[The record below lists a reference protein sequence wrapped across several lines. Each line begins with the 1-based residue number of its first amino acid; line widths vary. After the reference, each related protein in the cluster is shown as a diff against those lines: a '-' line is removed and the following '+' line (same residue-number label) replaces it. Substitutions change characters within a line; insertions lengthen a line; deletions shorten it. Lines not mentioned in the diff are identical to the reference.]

1 MKKRYKLI
9 ALAAVAALV
18 TLLLLQRSEED
29 RILGQLEEL
38 RAQAEI
44 QAPEGSVELL
54 VKSRLLGEFFTEKT
68 FYDLT
73 SNGNR
78 LYEIPT
84 RQELVQHIARIRARL
99 AVLQLALEDMQ
110 VSIEGDTASVLL
122 RGTGQGTIRGE
133 DGQFLEIH
141 SIEIL
146 LEKLEDTWLIAG
158 GRHIR
163 NERHQAE

>member
-1 MKKRYKLI
+1 MHKHYKLI
-9 ALAAVAALV
+9 ALAVVAALM
-18 TLLLLQRSEED
+18 TLFLLHRSEED
-29 RILGQLEEL
+29 RIRGQLEDL
-38 RAQAEI
+38 RALAGI

-68 FYDLT
+68 VYDLT
-73 SNGNR
+73 STGYR
-78 LYEIPT
+78 IYEIPS
-84 RQELVQHIARIRARL
+84 RQELVQRIARIRAKL
-99 AVLQLALEDMQ
+99 AGLELALEDMQ

-133 DGQFLEIH
+133 EGQFLEIH
-141 SIEIL
+141 SIEIH

-163 NERHQAE
+163 NERDQAE

>member
-1 MKKRYKLI
+1 MHRHYKLI

-18 TLLLLQRSEED
+18 ILFLLHRSEED
-29 RILGQLEEL
+29 RILGQLEDL
-38 RAQAEI
+38 RALAEM

-54 VKSRLLGEFFTEKT
+54 VKSRLLGEFFTEQT

-73 SNGNR
+73 SHGHG
-78 LYEIPT
+78 LYEIPS
-84 RQELVQHIARIRARL
+84 RQELVQRIARRRAQL
-99 AVLQLALEDMQ
+99 AGLELALEDMQ

-122 RGTGQGTIRGE
+122 RGTGLGTLRGE

-141 SIEIL
+141 SIEIR

-163 NERHQAE
+163 NERNQAE

>member
-1 MKKRYKLI
+1 MHKHYKLI

-18 TLLLLQRSEED
+18 ILFLLHRSEED
-29 RILGQLEEL
+29 RILGRLEDL
-38 RAQAEI
+38 RALAEMP
-44 QAPEGSVELL
+44 APEGSVELL

-73 SNGNR
+73 SNGHR
-78 LYEIPT
+78 LYEIPS
-84 RQELVQHIARIRARL
+84 RQELVQHIARIRAKL
-99 AVLQLALEDMQ
+99 AGLELALEDVQ

-122 RGTGQGTIRGE
+122 RGTGLGTIRGE

-141 SIEIL
+141 SIEIR

-163 NERHQAE
+163 NERNQAE